1 MAAAPSIKTRDYW
14 FDNAKALLILSVVVG
29 HFATS
34 SQMNG
39 QEWVNDIAKFI
50 YFFHMPVFM
59 IISGRFSRGRV
70 ERKET
75 EKAVCQLLF
84 PYAILQLLM
93 LLLRTCLGDSL
104 SSNSVFSPQFG
115 LWYFLTL
122 FFYIVITPYL
132 KKCRYLFPLA
142 SFLAIVVFFLAD
154 PLPYGLQR
162 MVSFYPF
169 FLFGYYTASHSFSF
183 CRKPWFRVLSV
194 LIILGLFAFMQWKG
208 SFVRTD
214 LFTLKEVV
222 WDIEGQGIF
231 LSLEFILHY
240 ALAFLCFFVIM
251 GICPQ
256 KKTFF
261 SYVGTHSVY
270 AYGLH
275 LFLIVYLR
283 ATLEPVAG
291 SLEAG
296 LLLLAGIPLTFLL
309 TSKPVRWLFRLF
321 LEPCSMSKG

>member
-1 MAAAPSIKTRDYW
+1 MTDTPALKTRDYW
-14 FDNAKALLILSVVVG
+14 FDNAKALLILSVVIG

-34 SQMNG
+34 SQMKG

-70 ERKET
+70 DRKET

-84 PYAILQLLM
+84 PYGILQLLM
-93 LLLRTCLGDSL
+93 LLLRSVLGDTL
-104 SSNSVFSPQFG
+104 SSDSVFSPQFG

-122 FFYIVITPYL
+122 FFYIVVTPYL
-132 KKCRYLFPLA
+132 KKCRYLFPLT
-142 SFLAIVVFFLAD
+142 SFLAFVVFFFSD

-162 MVSFYPF
+162 MISFYPF

-183 CRKPWFRVLSV
+183 CRKPWFRLLSLVL
-194 LIILGLFAFMQWKG
+194 LLGLFAFMQWKG
-208 SFVRTD
+208 TSVRTD

-222 WDIEGQGIF
+222 WDIKGQTIT
-231 LSLEFILHY
+231 LSIEYMLHY
-240 ALAFLCFFVIM
+240 VLAFFCFFLIM
-251 GICPQ
+251 GITPQ
-256 KKTFF
+256 TKTFF

-270 AYGLH
+270 AYGIH

-283 ATLEPVAG
+283 STMEPVSG
-291 SLEAG
+291 RLEAG
-296 LLLLAGIPLTFLL
+296 LLLLVGIPLTFLL
-309 TSKPVRWLFRLF
+309 TSKPVRWLFRPF
-321 LEPCSMSKG
+321 LEPTSL